1 MEFVREK
8 KFYLMDGFLN
18 KLDLRWVLLAGLVI
32 VGCSYWPMQTSQSE
46 ETLEGISAELS
57 KPDLAYA
64 LFEQYL
70 DSYTSK
76 DTARKARLEDY
87 EINEVRIFE
96 TDEKR
101 LSFSITFSVRPAFS
115 TGFDWWITGN
125 GRQEEDWIR
134 NKFLFVTAVRA
145 GDVFLIESL
154 GTGP

>member
-1 MEFVREK
+1 
-8 KFYLMDGFLN
+8 MDGFLN

-32 VGCSYWPMQTSQSE
+32 VGCSYWPMQTSQPE

-76 DTARKARLEDY
+76 DTVREERLENY
-87 EINEVRIFE
+87 EIGDVRLYE
-96 TDEKR
+96 EDEKR
-101 LSFSITFSVRPAFS
+101 LSFKITFSVLPAFPP
-115 TGFDWWITGN
+115 GLDWWISGN
-125 GRQEEDWIR
+125 GRQEGDWIR
-134 NKFLFVTAVRA
+134 NKILFVTAKRS